1 VIDVQNL
8 TKHYAKGAVVTE
20 ALRGV
25 SFRVEKGEFV
35 AIMGASG
42 SGKTTLMHI
51 LGGLDRPTSG
61 TYRLDNL
68 EMAQATDDELSAI
81 RNRKIGFVFQQFYL
95 LDRADALNNVMLPL
109 IYADGARDDAARA
122 GQALAAV
129 GLGTRTHHRPAEL
142 SGGEQQRV
150 AIARAL
156 VTDPVLILAD
166 EPTGNLDVRNGLE
179 VLAIFQRLHREGR
192 TLVMITHDAAVAEH
206 ASRLIVLQDGRIT
219 GDQPVG
225 RPRDAQAELA
235 RMPADAPGMPAG
247 DPGTTADAPGTTA
260 AAPRVETAAPG
271 SGPQ

>member
-1 VIDVQNL
+1 VIDVENL
-8 TKHYAKGAVVTE
+8 TKHYAKGTVVTE
-20 ALRGV
+20 ALKGV
-25 SFRVEKGEFV
+25 SFQVEKGEFV

-61 TYRLDNL
+61 TYRLDGL
-68 EMAQATDDELSAI
+68 EMARATDDELSAI

-109 IYADGARDDAARA
+109 IYSDGTRDDDARA
-122 GQALAAV
+122 GQALASV
-129 GLGTRTHHRPAEL
+129 GLAARAHHRPAEL

-156 VTDPVLILAD
+156 VTDPLLILAD

-206 ASRLIVLQDGRIT
+206 ASRLLVLQDGRIA
-219 GDQPVG
+219 GNQPVG
-225 RPRDAQAELA
+225 RPRDAHAELS
-235 RMPADAPGMPAG
+235 RMAANGPVAM
-247 DPGTTADAPGTTA
+247 A
-260 AAPRVETAAPG
+260 AAPGA
-271 SGPQ
+271 GPQ

>member
-1 VIDVQNL
+1 VIDVENL
-8 TKHYAKGAVVTE
+8 TKQYAKGAKVTE
-20 ALRGV
+20 ALTGV

-61 TYRLDNL
+61 TYRLDGL
-68 EMAQATDDELSAI
+68 DMARASDDELSAI

-95 LDRADALNNVMLPL
+95 LDRADAMSNVMLPL

-129 GLGTRTHHRPAEL
+129 GLSTRAHHRPAEL

-156 VTDPVLILAD
+156 VTDPLLILAD

-219 GDQPVG
+219 GDQPVS
-225 RPRDAQAELA
+225 RARDAQADLA
-235 RMPADAPGMPAG
+235 RMAG
-247 DPGTTADAPGTTA
+247 DAAGVEA
-260 AAPRVETAAPG
+260 AAPGP
-271 SGPQ
+271 GPQ